1 MLKALMEKVDNMQHK
16 QRDGCYRIKWKCQE
30 SKTEDMKNAFSRL
43 ISRLDTIKEKK
54 ICEIKNM
61 AIEINQT
68 ETQRENRV
76 NKAEENIQ
84 ELRTIPNHITY
95 A

>member
-1 MLKALMEKVDNMQHK
+1 
-16 QRDGCYRIKWKCQE
+16 
-30 SKTEDMKNAFSRL
+30 MKNAFSRL
-43 ISRLDTIKEKK
+43 VSRLDTIKEKK
-54 ICEIKNM
+54 ICEIKNR
-61 AIEINQT
+61 AIEINQI

>member
-1 MLKALMEKVDNMQHK
+1 
-16 QRDGCYRIKWKCQE
+16 
-30 SKTEDMKNAFSRL
+30 MKNAFSRL

-54 ICEIKNM
+54 ICEIKNT

-68 ETQRENRV
+68 ETQRENRL

>member
-1 MLKALMEKVDNMQHK
+1 
-16 QRDGCYRIKWKCQE
+16 
-30 SKTEDMKNAFSRL
+30 MKNAFSRL

>member
-1 MLKALMEKVDNMQHK
+1 
-16 QRDGCYRIKWKCQE
+16 
-30 SKTEDMKNAFSRL
+30 MKNAFSRL
-43 ISRLDTIKEKK
+43 ISRLDTKEKK